1 MLWWGI
7 FIYTVPALTG
17 WSWLG
22 LIGPLFI
29 TLMLLFVSGVP
40 LLEKKADNKYGKNPD
55 YQSYKARTN
64 LFVPW
69 FPESTARIEST
80 K

>member
-7 FIYTVPALTG
+7 FIYTVPTLTG

-40 LLEKKADNKYGKNPD
+40 LLEKKQTINMGKI
-55 YQSYKARTN
+55 
-64 LFVPW
+64 
-69 FPESTARIEST
+69 RITSFIKQEQICLSPGFQNQLE